1 MKDTELNKLV
11 DLIDEVKKIDSMI
24 LLHQDLDDSRF
35 MVDQYEAKKTQLI
48 SKLIDELV
56 SPGIQSPK
64 SFSLIQ
70 LIIAKFYPSF
80 DQYRITPD
88 DEIFKLAAAI

>member
-11 DLIDEVKKIDSMI
+11 DLVDEVKKIDSMI

-35 MVDQYEAKKTQLI
+35 MIDQYEAKKTKLI
-48 SKLIDELV
+48 SELIDELV
-56 SPGIQSPK
+56 SPAIQSPQ

-80 DQYRITPD
+80 DKYRITPD

>member
-48 SKLIDELV
+48 N
-56 SPGIQSPK
+56 
-64 SFSLIQ
+64 
-70 LIIAKFYPSF
+70 
-80 DQYRITPD
+80 
-88 DEIFKLAAAI
+88 